1 MKNTMSLENYGVVE
15 MTTREMKATNG
26 GNPVALVVGIVALG
40 IAILNTDWDKAAEDF
55 KRGWND
61 AAKT

>member
-26 GNPVALVVGIVALG
+26 GGIFGLIAGFMVGLFLADLIFGEPAQ
-40 IAILNTDWDKAAEDF
+40 
-55 KRGWND
+55 
-61 AAKT
+61 